1 MAERDQGGGGGAIN
15 VGVLADRFLT
25 ENNKIAVGALGGGLV
40 GGGLYA
46 LLQGLVGVVLSGG
59 AAIDLLLRGYAEA
72 LTSNVNALLDGLQ
85 AEVADAWDPFQA
97 GAFSL
102 PLNLIVVLAG
112 MGVLALAVWWYRG

>member
-1 MAERDQGGGGGAIN
+1 MAERDQGSGTGAIDIDA
-15 VGVLADRFLT
+15 LADSFLT
-25 ENNKIAVGALGGGLV
+25 EKNKIAVGALGGGLT
-40 GGGLYA
+40 GGA
-46 LLQGLVGVVLSGG
+46 LFAFLEGLVGVVLSGG
-59 AAIDLLLRGYAEA
+59 TAIDLLLRGYAEA

-112 MGVLALAVWWYRG
+112 MGALAIAVWWYRG

>member
-1 MAERDQGGGGGAIN
+1 VLVVTRES
-15 VGVLADRFLT
+15 LADRFLT
-25 ENNKIAVGALGGGLV
+25 DKNKIAVGALGGGLT
-40 GGGLYA
+40 GGALFA

-59 AAIDLLLRGYAEA
+59 TAINLLLTGYAAA

-85 AEVADAWDPFQA
+85 AGVADAWDPFQA

-112 MGVLALAVWWYRG
+112 MSALALAVWWYRG